1 MLKIIGRKTSSN
13 VQKVLWLCAE
23 IGLEFERTDLGGPFG
38 GNDKPEYRAMN
49 PNGLV
54 PTIVEEDG
62 FTLWESNTIVRYFGA
77 TYGKD
82 SGLYP
87 TDPKARANGERWMD
101 WQLSVMNPAM
111 RPVFWGYVRTKPED
125 RDDELLA
132 KQTVALGQKFKMMD
146 DWLASNDYMGGA
158 NFTVADIPVGIA
170 THRWFEMPIPRID
183 LPNLKRFHEK
193 LKDRPAFQ
201 EHIMQPL
208 E

>member
-1 MLKIIGRKTSSN
+1 MIRIIGRKTSSN
-13 VQKVLWLCAE
+13 VQKVLWLCGE

-54 PTIVEEDG
+54 PTIVEDG
-62 FTLWESNTIVRYFGA
+62 FVLWESNAIVRYLAAKFGA
-77 TYGKD
+77 K

-87 TDPKARANGERWMD
+87 EDLRERAAGERWMD

-125 RDDELLA
+125 RDEAALA
-132 KQTVALGQKFKMMD
+132 KQIGTLGAKFRMMD
-146 DWLASNDYMGGA
+146 DHLANHRFMAGDR
-158 NFTVADIPVGIA
+158 FTVGDIPVGIA
-170 THRWFEMPIPRID
+170 VHRWFEMPIPRID
-183 LPNLKRFHEK
+183 LPNLARFHAR
-193 LKDRPAFQ
+193 LKERPAFQ

>member
-1 MLKIIGRKTSSN
+1 MIRIIGRKTSSN
-13 VQKVLWLCAE
+13 VQKVLWLCGE

-54 PTIVEEDG
+54 PTIVEDG
-62 FTLWESNTIVRYFGA
+62 FVLWESNAIVRYLAAKFGA
-77 TYGKD
+77 K

-87 TDPKARANGERWMD
+87 EDLRERAAGERWMD

-125 RDDELLA
+125 RDEAALA
-132 KQTVALGQKFKMMD
+132 KQIGTLGAKFRMMD
-146 DWLASNDYMGGA
+146 DHLAGHPFMAGDR
-158 NFTVADIPVGIA
+158 FTVGDIPVGIA
-170 THRWFEMPIPRID
+170 VHRWFEMPIPRID
-183 LPNLKRFHEK
+183 LPNLARFHAR
-193 LKDRPAFQ
+193 LKERPAFQ

>member
-1 MLKIIGRKTSSN
+1 MIKIIGRKTSSN
-13 VQKVLWLCAE
+13 VQKVLWLCGE

-54 PTIVEEDG
+54 PTIVEDG
-62 FTLWESNTIVRYFGA
+62 FVLWESNAIVRYLAAKFGA
-77 TYGKD
+77 K

-87 TDPKARANGERWMD
+87 EDLRERAAGERWMD

-125 RDDELLA
+125 RDEAALA
-132 KQTVALGQKFKMMD
+132 KQIGTLGAKFKMMD
-146 DWLASNDYMGGA
+146 DHLASHAFMAGDR
-158 NFTVADIPVGIA
+158 FTVGDIPVGIA
-170 THRWFEMPIPRID
+170 VHRWFEMPIPRTD
-183 LPNLKRFHEK
+183 LPNLARFHAR
-193 LKDRPAFQ
+193 LKERPAFQ

>member
-1 MLKIIGRKTSSN
+1 MIRIIGRKTSSN
-13 VQKVLWLCAE
+13 VQKVLWLCSE
-23 IGLEFERTDLGGPFG
+23 VGLEFERTDLGGPFG

-54 PTIVEEDG
+54 PTIVEDG
-62 FTLWESNTIVRYFGA
+62 FVLWESNAIVRYLAAKFA
-77 TYGKD
+77 AK

-87 TDPKARANGERWMD
+87 EDLRERAAGERWMD

-125 RDDELLA
+125 RDEAALTKQIDTLGA
-132 KQTVALGQKFKMMD
+132 KFRMMD
-146 DWLASNDYMGGA
+146 DHLAGHAFMAGDR
-158 NFTVADIPVGIA
+158 FTVGDIPVGIA
-170 THRWFEMPIPRID
+170 VHRWFEMPIPRID
-183 LPNLKRFHEK
+183 LPNLARFHAR
-193 LKDRPAFQ
+193 LKERPAFQ

>member
-1 MLKIIGRKTSSN
+1 MIRIIGRKTSSN
-13 VQKVLWLCAE
+13 VQKVLWLCGE
-23 IGLEFERTDLGGPFG
+23 IGLEFERADLGGPFG

-77 TYGKD
+77 KYGKD
-82 SGLYP
+82 SGLFP
-87 TDPKARANGERWMD
+87 DDPRARANGERWMD

-111 RPVFWGYVRTKPED
+111 RPVFWGYVRTDPKD
-125 RDDELLA
+125 RDEAALA
-132 KQTVALGQKFKMMD
+132 KQTKTLGDKFRMMD
-146 DWLASNDYMGGA
+146 DWLAKNDYMGGKD
-158 NFTVADIPVGIA
+158 FTVADIPVGIA
-170 THRWFEMPIPRID
+170 VHRWFEMPIPRIE
-183 LPNLKRFHEK
+183 LPNLARFHAR
-193 LKDRPAFQ
+193 LKERAAFQ